1 MLFFHQLFFRASELL
16 RHVTSFG
23 FFGVR
28 MFLMAAK
35 KNSRGEIIRVPHRD
49 IYLRLRTTDLR
60 IYHEVFRKKEYDFKL
75 TSNPSVIFDI
85 GANIGMASIFFAK
98 KYPNSKIYSFEPE
111 ATNFEMLKL
120 NVSNLS
126 NVQIFNCAIWS
137 HTQMIP
143 LFDNGSGHWGFMTSV
158 DATTPGTKVIQ
169 TVEGISIEDFL
180 VENNIAQVDLLK
192 VDVEGAEKDIFSNAA
207 SWIDKISSI
216 CVELHEEMVPGVTQL
231 VLDSLADFEIEHR
244 DRTYF
249 ATRV

>member
-1 MLFFHQLFFRASELL
+1 MFF
-16 RHVTSFG
+16 
-23 FFGVR
+23 
-28 MFLMAAK
+28 MAAK
-35 KNSRGEIIRVPHRD
+35 KNSRGKIIRIPNRD

-60 IYHEVFRKKEYDFKL
+60 IYHEVFRKKEYDFEL
-75 TSNPSVIFDI
+75 TKDPSIIFDI
-85 GANIGMASIFFAK
+85 GANIGMTSIFFAK

-111 ATNFEMLKL
+111 SSNFEMLKF

-137 HTQMIP
+137 HTQVIP

-169 TVEGISIEDFL
+169 TVKGISIEDFL
-180 VENNIAQVDLLK
+180 IENNIPWIDLLK
-192 VDVEGAEKDIFSNAA
+192 IDVEGAEKDIFSNAG
-207 SWIDKISSI
+207 SWIDNVGSV

-231 VLDSLADFEIEHR
+231 VLDLLVDFDIKHK

-249 ATRV
+249 ASRV